1 MRISTLSIGDEVLF
15 GEIVDTNAAHIATR
29 MYDEG
34 FMVQRHL
41 CVGDNEFDIVD
52 AIETLAGSNDF
63 VIATGGLGPTVDD
76 ITAKAAAKAAGRRLV
91 LNDEALDHLRRFYER
106 AGREMVPS
114 AEKQCL
120 LPAKAPL
127 VPNPVGT
134 ACGFMLPYK
143 GTYFFFVPGVP
154 VEMKR
159 MLEETV
165 IPAVRSRKKDERQLR
180 TRMFRV
186 FGLSETQ
193 IEGLLKDVA
202 QPADGLSVAYCVNFP
217 EVFVKLRIEGDD
229 EARLSAVLDEGCAKT
244 REKLGDFLFAEGE
257 DTIDAVVAR
266 LFREKGV
273 TTIVTPC
280 PHCFSTLRN
289 DYRQY
294 GLELKVLH
302 HSELIAHLLAG
313 GRLRLNRRVQGLG
326 KMVMHDSC
334 YLGRHNEVYGPPRAV
349 IAAAT
354 GSAPA
359 ELGRSGA
366 DSFCCGAGGGRMWLE
381 EHEGSRINHNRVS
394 EALHAQPD
402 TICVSCPY
410 CMTMFEDGLKDLQ
423 GGATRVMD
431 LAEVVAE
438 GLRP

>member
-29 MYDEG
+29 LYDEG

-193 IEGLLKDVA
+193 IEGRLKDVA

-273 TTIVTPC
+273 TLSLAESCT
-280 PHCFSTLRN
+280 
-289 DYRQY
+289 
-294 GLELKVLH
+294 GG
-302 HSELIAHLLAG
+302 LIAKRVTDMSGSSAYFLEGAVTYSNGAKSRVLDVPAEIIEEKGAVSSAVAMAMARGIRRKSGSDIALAVTGVAGPDGGTEEKPVGTVYLALAG
-313 GRLRLNRRVQGLG
+313 PSDCKAKHYKFFGDRDRIRAITAFTAMDWLRR
-326 KMVMHDSC
+326 
-334 YLGRHNEVYGPPRAV
+334 YLLSV
-349 IAAAT
+349 
-354 GSAPA
+354 
-359 ELGRSGA
+359 
-366 DSFCCGAGGGRMWLE
+366 
-381 EHEGSRINHNRVS
+381 
-394 EALHAQPD
+394 
-402 TICVSCPY
+402 
-410 CMTMFEDGLKDLQ
+410 
-423 GGATRVMD
+423 
-431 LAEVVAE
+431 
-438 GLRP
+438 

>member
-273 TTIVTPC
+273 TLSLAESCT
-280 PHCFSTLRN
+280 
-289 DYRQY
+289 
-294 GLELKVLH
+294 GG
-302 HSELIAHLLAG
+302 LIAKRVTDMSGSSAYFLEGAVTYSNGAKSRVLDVPAEIIEEKGAVSSAVAMAMARGIRRKSGSDIALAVTGVAGPDGGTEEKPVGTVYLALAG
-313 GRLRLNRRVQGLG
+313 PSDCKAKHYKFFGDRDRIRAITAFTAMDWLRR
-326 KMVMHDSC
+326 
-334 YLGRHNEVYGPPRAV
+334 YLLSV
-349 IAAAT
+349 
-354 GSAPA
+354 
-359 ELGRSGA
+359 
-366 DSFCCGAGGGRMWLE
+366 
-381 EHEGSRINHNRVS
+381 
-394 EALHAQPD
+394 
-402 TICVSCPY
+402 
-410 CMTMFEDGLKDLQ
+410 
-423 GGATRVMD
+423 
-431 LAEVVAE
+431 
-438 GLRP
+438 

>member
-193 IEGLLKDVA
+193 IEGRLKDVA

-273 TTIVTPC
+273 TLSLAESCT
-280 PHCFSTLRN
+280 
-289 DYRQY
+289 
-294 GLELKVLH
+294 GG
-302 HSELIAHLLAG
+302 LIAKRVTDMSGSSAYFLEGAVTYSNGAKSRVLDVPAEIIEEKGAVSSAVAMAMARGIRRKSGSDIALAVTGVAGPDGGTEEKPVGTVYLALAG
-313 GRLRLNRRVQGLG
+313 PSDCKAKHYKFFGDRDRIRAITAFTAMDWLRR
-326 KMVMHDSC
+326 
-334 YLGRHNEVYGPPRAV
+334 YLLSV
-349 IAAAT
+349 
-354 GSAPA
+354 
-359 ELGRSGA
+359 
-366 DSFCCGAGGGRMWLE
+366 
-381 EHEGSRINHNRVS
+381 
-394 EALHAQPD
+394 
-402 TICVSCPY
+402 
-410 CMTMFEDGLKDLQ
+410 
-423 GGATRVMD
+423 
-431 LAEVVAE
+431 
-438 GLRP
+438 